1 MEDIMINKQKMWFLT
16 LFSLILVLSVY
27 YITMPNELLMT
38 SSDNSNK
45 NTESVVKTTVSE
57 TDVLTAMQVESD
69 EERASLVSEYNEIIT
84 NKETSLEEKNNAYE
98 GLKKIDE
105 LKATEEKLEN
115 KLKKQLNLSTFIKI
129 DGNNVNITV
138 KKKDHDYTIANN
150 IMRMVQ
156 EEFENKMYISVKFQ
170 K

>member
-1 MEDIMINKQKMWFLT
+1 
-16 LFSLILVLSVY
+16 
-27 YITMPNELLMT
+27 MPNELLMT

-105 LKATEEKLEN
+105 L
-115 KLKKQLNLSTFIKI
+115 
-129 DGNNVNITV
+129 NNMFSWSN
-138 KKKDHDYTIANN
+138 
-150 IMRMVQ
+150 
-156 EEFENKMYISVKFQ
+156 E
-170 K
+170 